1 MLIAAQGLER
11 FAALPIWLARPTRIA
26 NCRGAF
32 GRFASVGSTRGLDS
46 TWSGTISWISRKRR
60 PHMRAPFLF
69 QHVK

>member
-1 MLIAAQGLER
+1 MLIADQGLER

-46 TWSGTISWISRKRR
+46 S
-60 PHMRAPFLF
+60 
-69 QHVK
+69 